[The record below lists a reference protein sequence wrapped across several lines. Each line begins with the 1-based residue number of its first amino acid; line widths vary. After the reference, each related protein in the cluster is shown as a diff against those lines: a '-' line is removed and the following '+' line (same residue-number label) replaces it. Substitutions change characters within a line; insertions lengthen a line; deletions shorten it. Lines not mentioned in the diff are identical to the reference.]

1 MGDPAKLRL
10 CRKLKY
16 FKPVT
21 PATPPS
27 RASSSRGLAMNT
39 KVQAPRG
46 TADTLPAD
54 VWRWQAVEAI
64 ARRTAATFNF
74 KEIRTPVFEHTELF
88 HRGVGEQTD
97 IVTKETFTFTD
108 RGNESLTLRPEGT
121 AGVAR
126 AMIEQ
131 GILNDQGA
139 RSKVYYIGPNFRYE
153 RPQKGRLRIHHQFGA
168 EAFGIDAPEQDVE
181 CVSLQLA
188 FYSNCG
194 LKDLQLRVNS
204 LGDRDSKLRYRDA
217 LVAYLTPKAAQLSDD
232 SRRRLETNPLRILDS
247 KDPRDIAAAAGAPP
261 ATESLSEKSR
271 THFDRAVALLSAASI
286 PFVIDPALVRGF
298 DYYTETL
305 WEVTA
310 SGLGSQNA
318 VGGGGR
324 YDNLVEHLGGRPTPG
339 VGFGCGLERLLIA
352 LESQGVKLLE
362 NRPPLV
368 WVVCQGDA
376 AQPVAWKLLADLRAA
391 GIAADADLTGRG
403 VKAQFKLA
411 DREGASH
418 AIVIGDA
425 EVADA
430 SVVLKDMTAKTETRV
445 PRDEVVS
452 MLVSDAGA
460 AAPGVIAG
468 G

>member
-1 MGDPAKLRL
+1 
-10 CRKLKY
+10 
-16 FKPVT
+16 
-21 PATPPS
+21 
-27 RASSSRGLAMNT
+27 MNT

-74 KEIRTPVFEHTELF
+74 KEIRTPTFEHTELF

-97 IVTKETFTFTD
+97 IVGKETYTFED
-108 RGNESLTLRPEGT
+108 RGGRSLTLRPEGT

-126 AMIEQ
+126 AMIEH
-131 GILNDQGA
+131 GFLNDQGSKA
-139 RSKVYYIGPNFRYE
+139 KVYYIASNFRYE
-153 RPQKGRLRIHHQFGA
+153 RPQAGRYTEHHQFGA
-168 EAFGIDAPEQDVE
+168 EVFGVAGPQQDVE
-181 CVSLQLA
+181 CVSLQMA
-188 FYSNCG
+188 FYRNLG
-194 LKDLQLRVNS
+194 LKDLRLLVNS
-204 LGDRDSKLRYRDA
+204 LGDRESKLRYRDA
-217 LVAYLTPKAAQLSDD
+217 LVAYLTPKADKLSAD

-247 KDPRDIAAAAGAPP
+247 KAEGDRAATAGAPP
-261 ATESLSEKSR
+261 ASESLSEKSR
-271 THFDRAVALLSAASI
+271 AHFERFVSLLSGAEI
-286 PFVIDPALVRGF
+286 PFVVEPTLVRGF

-310 SGLGSQNA
+310 EGLGSQNA

-352 LESQGVKLLE
+352 LEAQGVKLPE

-368 WVVCQGDA
+368 WVVCQGEA

-403 VKAQFKLA
+403 VKGQFKLA

-425 EVADA
+425 EVADG
-430 SVVLKDMTAKTETRV
+430 SVVVKDMTAKTETRV
-445 PRDEVVS
+445 PG
-452 MLVSDAGA
+452 DA
-460 AAPGVIAG
+460 VISTLG
-468 G
+468 SNRLR